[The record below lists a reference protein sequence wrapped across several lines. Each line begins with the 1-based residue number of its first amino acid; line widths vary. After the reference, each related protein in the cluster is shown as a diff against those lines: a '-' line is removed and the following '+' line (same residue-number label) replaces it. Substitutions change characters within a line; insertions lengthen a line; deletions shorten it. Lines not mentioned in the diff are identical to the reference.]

1 MVFLGTVLSIVRT
14 AVKEQSGMGSSGL
27 SGYSLSTHNTGLP
40 LMAASVL
47 SICLIISICARV
59 CVHGWTGRG
68 FYSLAAL
75 MLLEIRMLT
84 QSLIWLHRSHPSQWN
99 HINTNNVRY
108 KLRSSLYPSL
118 SFYICFSVSV
128 DLNLNNQLFSPG
140 LSTRRACNLM
150 KGMGEGRF
158 QKQRGTRG
166 CWNEM
171 KWNGLN
177 QSSSAALTPVA
188 FSVWAHTSSHHS
200 VSVLR

>member
-1 MVFLGTVLSIVRT
+1 MKENVPPLLNLALFFFLHGFRLVVFLGTVLSIVRT

-128 DLNLNNQLFSPG
+128 DLNLNNQLFFPRS
-140 LSTRRACNLM
+140 LNKESVQSN
-150 KGMGEGRF
+150 EG
-158 QKQRGTRG
+158 
-166 CWNEM
+166 
-171 KWNGLN
+171 NGGRKI
-177 QSSSAALTPVA
+177 SEAEGD
-188 FSVWAHTSSHHS
+188 
-200 VSVLR
+200 